1 MKTQLPVLITNSCLA
16 ALLLTGAALA
26 QTPPPPAAS
35 RIKVY
40 IYRDYG
46 SPDVLRLEEIEKPVP
61 ADDQVLVRVRAASVN
76 PLDWHYM
83 EGTPYIVRLLE
94 FGLLKPKVPRLG
106 VDMAGQV
113 EAVGKNVT
121 QFKPGDEVYGQKF
134 GAFGEY
140 VTVREDRALVIKPPG
155 VTFEQAAALPVA
167 AITALQ
173 GLRDKGKLQA
183 GQKVLINGASG
194 GVGTF
199 AVQLAKTMGAEV
211 TGVCSGRNTELVKS
225 LGADRVIDY
234 TKEDYTKNG
243 QRYDVLIDNVA
254 NHSFSENIRMLNPQG
269 KYVLIGGGGPEDQ
282 GFIGPL
288 IPPIKAALMKRF
300 VTQEVGFM
308 VADVTKNDLTYLAD
322 LVQSGKLKVVIDKTY
337 PLNQL
342 PEAMRYLE
350 TGRARGKVV
359 ITVGDNTEAVAPAN
373 PKVTTSPA
381 TSPILVVLGL
391 VGVPVAALVLP
402 IIAAFVLNR
411 RFRERNPE
419 KRAYR
424 WGYYFSMMAFI
435 GGLIL
440 GRFLNAGVTT
450 MILCGVIYGVLAWF
464 FAQRQRW
471 AWIALTILSF
481 NPIAWI
487 INAIYLWRRWR
498 EEPTAPAMT

>member
-1 MKTQLPVLITNSCLA
+1 MKTHLQLITISSIA
-16 ALLLTGAALA
+16 AFLLPGTAFA
-26 QTPPPPAAS
+26 QTAAATPAAPA
-35 RIKVY
+35 KAY
-40 IYRDYG
+40 FYRDYG
-46 SPDVLRLEEIEKPVP
+46 SPDILRLEEIEKPVP
-61 ADDQVLVRVRAASVN
+61 TDDQVLVKVRAASVN

-83 EGTPYIVRLLE
+83 EGTPYIVRLID
-94 FGLLKPKVPRLG
+94 FGLLKPKVNRLG

-121 QFKPGDEVYGQKF
+121 EFKPGDEVFGQKF

-140 VTVREDRALVIKPPG
+140 VAVRADRGVVLKPPG

-173 GLRDKGKLQA
+173 GLRDKGKVQP

-211 TGVCSGRNTELVKS
+211 TAVCSGRNVELVRS
-225 LGADRVIDY
+225 LGADHVIDY
-234 TKEDYTKNG
+234 TKEDYTRNG
-243 QRYDVLIDNVA
+243 QRYDVLIDNVV
-254 NHSFSENIRMLNPQG
+254 NHSFSENIGVLNPQG
-269 KYVLIGGGGPEDQ
+269 KHVMIGGGGPEDQ
-282 GFIGPL
+282 GFVGPL
-288 IPPIKAALMKRF
+288 ILPIKAALLRRF

-308 VADVTKNDLTYLAD
+308 LADVNKKDLSYLAD
-322 LVQSGKLKVVIDKTY
+322 LVQTGKLKVVIDKSY
-337 PLNQL
+337 PLGQL

-359 ITVGDNTEAVAPAN
+359 IIVNDNNEASPAS
-373 PKVTTSPA
+373 PKSAASTGTSPM
-381 TSPILVVLGL
+381 LVALGL
-391 VGVPVAALVLP
+391 IGVPLAALILP
-402 IIAAFVLNR
+402 VIAAFVLNR

-419 KRAYR
+419 KMNYR

-435 GGLIL
+435 GGLVL
-440 GRFLNAGVTT
+440 GRFLSAGVTAI
-450 MILCGVIYGVLAWF
+450 ILCAVIYAVLAWF
-464 FAQRQRW
+464 FAQRHHW

-487 INAIYLWRRWR
+487 INAIYLWKRWA
-498 EEPTAPAMT
+498 EEPVTTPAR